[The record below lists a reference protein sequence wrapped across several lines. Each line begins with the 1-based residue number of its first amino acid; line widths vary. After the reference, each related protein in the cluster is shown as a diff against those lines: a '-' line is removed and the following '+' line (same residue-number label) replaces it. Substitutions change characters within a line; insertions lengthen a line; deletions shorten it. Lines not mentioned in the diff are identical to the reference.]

1 MKNRG
6 SVTCL
11 LIVVLFSSFSSCDK
25 DDAVNPVSEEQENSI
40 YDDDEGNGVPLLPGA
55 GTQLTLAFRV
65 ARFGRISLCAY
76 ELSVKTKSSKE

>member
-40 YDDDEGNGVPLLPGA
+40 YDDDEGNGVALLPGA
-55 GTQLTLAFRV
+55 GTAVDLGLPSGTLWTDLALR
-65 ARFGRISLCAY
+65 LCA
-76 ELSVKTKSSKE
+76 LC